1 MKFIIL
7 TVSEL
12 ITSNSM
18 IKLSSDCKVK
28 LAVFNHYEI
37 AIFIGMSPSILK
49 LLKTLQYLISCF
61 LNSFIYFMIF
71 LTHLTIN
78 YIIFHLDLNYMY
90 TLYFTLLLAF

>member
-37 AIFIGMSPSILK
+37 AIFIGISPSK
-49 LLKTLQYLISCF
+49 LNC
-61 LNSFIYFMIF
+61 
-71 LTHLTIN
+71 
-78 YIIFHLDLNYMY
+78 
-90 TLYFTLLLAF
+90 